1 MDDLSE
7 GVPTEGERK
16 KDDAM
21 LRLLNQRFEQRRLIF
36 CVGSTI
42 AVCLV
47 IFFLYFAWTI
57 IRLLETGTI
66 HIVEWPLVAIG
77 SITVLSAL
85 TLLISLARLSYL
97 EQASK
102 SDDSGS
108 EAQPVELLQKVL
120 DIVKAAGPDG

>member
-7 GVPTEGERK
+7 GAPTEGERK

-36 CVGSTI
+36 CVGRTI

-57 IRLLETGTI
+57 ILLLETGTI
-66 HIVEWPLVAIG
+66 HIVAWPLVAIG

-102 SDDSGS
+102 SDDGGS
-108 EAQPVELLQKVL
+108 EVPPVELLQKVL